1 MKKLTTTFVIAAV
14 LLNAMAPTLAHAA
27 TYLQGTEVN
36 ANTLVKDAYVQVT
49 YYDGKGKQKLEKG
62 WIDAVGETTF
72 KIRGRALF
80 GKTTIAYDKV
90 VSVIMSDESTTPT
103 KQIREVDRFMRKRV
117 VGQAEQDRLQAAI
130 QTFNHKPITVMVR
143 GQIDSSK
150 ITKGWYAHVVHTSQ
164 EITGGRVV
172 NKTASGI
179 IMLQHKQ
186 QDGKIAYNN
195 INIAQN
201 NIAYDNIDTL
211 LVAQNMRD
219 IERYRE
225 LGAKY
230 NARVRF
236 KAPSIAKSRIIG
248 TLVKVRQDTLI
259 FEGPLQTF
267 IGFGRRSGLVDV
279 AADTLMTPDGRTF
292 FQVPRSEI
300 SNLEVGVGKR
310 RNLGKGMAIGLG
322 VGTGICGAVYA
333 FADLDLDNPDS
344 TDGLALLYVLGYI
357 SIPICVLSTLI
368 GAATKSD
375 KWVEVPPQLLN
386 LSLAP
391 TSSKGLRAA
400 LTFNF

>member
-1 MKKLTTTFVIAAV
+1 MKKLTITFVIAAV

-27 TYLQGTEVN
+27 TYLQGAEVN

-62 WIDAVGETTF
+62 WIYAIGETTF

-80 GKTTIAYDKV
+80 GKETIAYDKV

-103 KQIREVDRFMRKRV
+103 KQTREVDRFMRKRV

-130 QTFNHKPITVMVR
+130 QTLNHKPITVMVR
-143 GQIDSSK
+143 GQIDTSQVP
-150 ITKGWYAHVVHTSQ
+150 WNAYVHVVYTSKGKK
-164 EITGGRVV
+164 ENAAGRVV
-172 NKTASGI
+172 NKTANDI
-179 IMLQHKQ
+179 IILDNQ
-186 QDGKIAYNN
+186 QYWKMAYNE
-195 INIAQN
+195 
-201 NIAYDNIDTL
+201 IDTL
-211 LVAQNMRD
+211 RVVQNMRD

-236 KAPSIAKSRIIG
+236 KVPSIAKSRIIG
-248 TLVKVRQDTLI
+248 TLVKMRQDTLI
-259 FEGPLQTF
+259 FEGSLQTF
-267 IGFGRRSGLVDV
+267 IGFGRRSGLVDM

-292 FQVPRSEI
+292 FQVPFSSI

-310 RNLGKGMAIGLG
+310 RNTNKGMALGAIIGLAILVPVAIEDARDPWELQG
-322 VGTGICGAVYA
+322 
-333 FADLDLDNPDS
+333 FA
-344 TDGLALLYVLGYI
+344 TYITAAYVSL
-357 SIPICVLSTLI
+357 PIFIISTLI

-375 KWVEVPPQLLN
+375 KWVEVSPDRLN

-391 TSSKGLRAA
+391 TSTKGFRAA